1 MQNTKFPILIIYI
14 TLIGA
19 FILNLDPNGGAF
31 KDFQYHSKVSQD
43 FSIDFKNTFFNYDIY
58 STRHSPVFLIFM
70 SLFYKIGLS
79 ENLIRLFFLHIGLFL
94 PFIFYKCLKLKYSL
108 DEKKNIIFFSCIVL
122 LSPSFWSLT
131 IWPDSRIFG
140 LVLFCISIYYFLKFN
155 KKRKFKN
162 TVKCI
167 IFYTISSYLS
177 PNFCVFSFFYFFYF
191 LQYYK
196 LGKEII
202 AIIIINLLLAA
213 PAVLYIFSLNDLFF
227 LKTAVPSSN
236 VNLEDFYNI
245 QNKILTISSI
255 MLFYLLPFIIIEKE
269 IFNFKNIKILI
280 FSFILLLILS
290 LNFNYN
296 YEFTGGG
303 IFFKLSNY
311 LFGNNILFFLS
322 CFISFVI
329 ILNLIIKDKANLI
342 LYLLLIIA
350 NPQYTV
356 YHKYYDPFLIILF
369 TTIFN
374 VTSNK
379 NVIFKNK
386 SLLVFYLHMISF
398 LILNFIK

>member
-14 TLIGA
+14 TLIVA

-31 KDFQYHSKVSQD
+31 KDFQYHSKVAQD
-43 FSIDFKNTFFNYDIY
+43 FSIDFKTTFFNYDSY
-58 STRHSPVFLIFM
+58 STRHSPAFLIFM
-70 SLFYKIGLS
+70 SLFYKVGLS
-79 ENLIRLFFLHIGLFL
+79 ENIIRLIFLHIGLFL
-94 PFIFYKCLKLKYSL
+94 PFIFYKCLELKYSL
-108 DEKKNIIFFSCIVL
+108 KENQNIIFFSCVVI

-140 LVLFCISIYYFLKFN
+140 LLLFCVSIFYFLKFN
-155 KKRKFKN
+155 KEKKFKN
-162 TVKCI
+162 VFKCI

-177 PNFCVFSFFYFFYF
+177 PNFSVFSFFYFFYF
-191 LQYYK
+191 FQFYK
-196 LGKEII
+196 FGKEII

-213 PAVLYIFSLNDLFF
+213 PAIFYIFSLDDLFF
-227 LKTAVPSSN
+227 LKTAIPSSN
-236 VNLEDFYNI
+236 VDLKDFYNI
-245 QNKILTISSI
+245 ENKILTISSI
-255 MLFYLLPFIIIEKE
+255 IFFYLLPFIIIEKKN
-269 IFNFKNIKILI
+269 FNFKNIKILI
-280 FSFILLLILS
+280 FSFIFLLILFI
-290 LNFNYN
+290 NFDYN

-342 LYLLLIIA
+342 LFLLLIIA

-369 TTIFN
+369 TTLFN

-398 LILNFIK
+398 LILNIIK